1 MSYIICFSGVSGSG
15 KTTLIEKISKELN
28 SRGKKV
34 SIIKNDPKNKANFDV
49 DGKDSD
55 RFFKS
60 GADTIITSPKKTTF
74 FMHNEMNIENI
85 IKMLNFDYLLIEG
98 HKELDFP
105 RITVFRDNIEKDYI
119 DISTSFACK
128 GIEKDKLKLL
138 EYKTILDL
146 DDYKSIIKWIE
157 EEKYER

>member
-15 KTTLIEKISKELN
+15 KTTLIEKISKELKE
-28 SRGKKV
+28 RGKKV
-34 SIIKNDPKNKANFDV
+34 SIIKNDPKNKANFDIE
-49 DGKDSD
+49 GKDSD

-74 FMHNEMNIENI
+74 FFNQELEIENI
-85 IKMLNFDYLLIEG
+85 IKMLDFEYLLIEG

-105 RITVFRDNIEKDYI
+105 RITVFRDSIYEDYI
-119 DISTSFACK
+119 GISSSFACK
-128 GIEKDKLKLL
+128 NIQKDKLKLL

-146 DDYKSIIKWIE
+146 DNCDSIIKWIE
-157 EEKYER
+157 ENNYE